1 MEKIMKVGIVGCGN
15 ISHSHMA
22 AYKKNQNIEV
32 VACCDINRQR
42 AIDYAKSYEIKNDF
56 TSTR

>member
-22 AYKKNQNIEV
+22 AYKKNKCFNQLCRSGFIKKQTKE
-32 VACCDINRQR
+32 CY
-42 AIDYAKSYEIKNDF
+42 YAF
-56 TSTR
+56 

>member
-22 AYKKNQNIEV
+22 AYKKNKNIEV
-32 VACCDINRQR
+32 VACCDINKQR
-42 AIDYAKSYEIKNDF
+42 AIDYAF
-56 TSTR
+56 A